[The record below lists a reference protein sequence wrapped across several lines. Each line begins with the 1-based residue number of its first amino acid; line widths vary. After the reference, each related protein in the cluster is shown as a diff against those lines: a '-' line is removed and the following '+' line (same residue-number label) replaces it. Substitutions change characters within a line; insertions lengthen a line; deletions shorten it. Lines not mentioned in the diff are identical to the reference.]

1 MVADPVLANRFD
13 LRALPDAFFDDP
25 YPTYDALRCYE
36 PIRRMPDGSLF
47 LSRHTD
53 LLSVYR
59 DVAAFS
65 SDKRQEF
72 RPKYGDSPLYAH
84 HTTSLVFNDAPFH
97 LRVRKIL
104 MGALNPAAVS
114 SYEGSINAL
123 CEQLLDCIEEQG
135 GGDVVRDYAA
145 AIPVE
150 VISNLLDVPVEER
163 EPLRG
168 WSMAILGA
176 LEPVLT
182 AEAETLGNAAVRAFL
197 EYLGDLVAKRRKNPG
212 DPQRDILTRLLFSD
226 GEPLAEPEL
235 LHNCIFLLNAGHET
249 TTNLIANGI
258 DLFARFPGERQRL
271 LKEPSLA
278 PKAVEEVLRFE
289 SPNQLGN
296 RRALIDVR
304 FGGMIVDAGTL
315 ITLGIGAANRDESEF
330 AEAATF
336 RISREPNRHLAFA
349 SGPHQCAGLGLAR
362 IEGRIALSRF
372 VARFPEYGVCGQ
384 GLRARRAR
392 FRGFDTLQIETR

>member
-1 MVADPVLANRFD
+1 MVAEAVLANQFN

-25 YPTYDALRCYE
+25 YPTYAALRRHE

-47 LSRHTD
+47 LSRHSD
-53 LLSVYR
+53 LMAVYR
-59 DVAAFS
+59 DSARFS

-72 RPKYGDSPLYAH
+72 QPKYGDSPLYAH

-114 SYEGSINAL
+114 SYEGSIYTL
-123 CEQLLDCIEEQG
+123 CEGLLDRIEEQG

-168 WSMAILGA
+168 WSLAILGA

-182 AEAETLGNAAVRAFL
+182 AEAEKVGNAAVSAFL
-197 EYLGDLVAKRRKNPG
+197 DYLGDLVARRRKNPG
-212 DPQRDILTRLLFSD
+212 DPQRDILTRLIFSE
-226 GEPLAEPEL
+226 GEPLAEGEL

-258 DLFARFPGERQRL
+258 DLFARFPDERRRL
-271 LKEPSLA
+271 LKDPSLA
-278 PKAVEEVLRFE
+278 SRAVEEVLRYE

-296 RRALIDVR
+296 RRALTNVR
-304 FGGMIVDAGTL
+304 FGEMIVEAGTL
-315 ITLGIGAANRDESEF
+315 ITLGIGAANRDDGEF
-330 AEAATF
+330 ARAAAF
-336 RISREPNRHLAFA
+336 RIDRERNRHLAFA

-372 VARFPEYGVCGQ
+372 VTRFPEYGVG
-384 GLRARRAR
+384 GSRRARRAR
-392 FRGFDTLQIETR
+392 FRGFDALRVEAR

>member
-1 MVADPVLANRFD
+1 MVAEAALANRFD
-13 LRALPDAFFDDP
+13 LRALPDAFFEDP
-25 YPTYDALRCYE
+25 YPTYAALRRHE
-36 PIRRMPDGSLF
+36 PIRRMSDGSLF
-47 LSRHTD
+47 LSRHSD
-53 LLSVYR
+53 LMAVYR
-59 DVAAFS
+59 DAATFS

-72 RPKYGDSPLYAH
+72 QPKYGDSPLYAH

-114 SYEGSINAL
+114 SYEGAIDAL
-123 CEQLLDCIEEQG
+123 CERLLDRIEDQG
-135 GGDVVRDYAA
+135 GGDAVRDYAA

-168 WSMAILGA
+168 WSLAILGA

-182 AEAETLGNAAVRAFL
+182 AEAEVLGNASVSAFL
-197 EYLGDLVAKRRKNPG
+197 DYLGDLVARRRKNPG
-212 DPQRDILTRLLFSD
+212 DPQRDILTRLIFSE
-226 GEPLAEPEL
+226 GEPLAEREL

-258 DLFARFPGERQRL
+258 DLFARYPGERQRL
-271 LKEPSLA
+271 LRDPSLA

-296 RRALIDVR
+296 RRALTNVR
-304 FGGMIVDAGTL
+304 FGEMIVEAGTL
-315 ITLGIGAANRDESEF
+315 ITLGIGAANRDDSEF
-330 AEAATF
+330 AEAAAF
-336 RISREPNRHLAFA
+336 RIDRERNRHLAFA

-362 IEGRIALSRF
+362 IEGRIALTRF
-372 VARFPEYGVCGQ
+372 VTRFPDYGIVG
-384 GLRARRAR
+384 GSRRARRAR
-392 FRGFDTLQIETR
+392 FRGFDTLRIEAR